1 MIDEFELFRA
11 RAYGLRD
18 DSEADRRH
26 DVIGEKSGD
35 DLTSGSQRRTCH
47 SLPLFYHDAESLSRD
62 NKYS

>member
-47 SLPLFYHDAESLSRD
+47 SLPLFYHDAE
-62 NKYS
+62 